1 MQGALRLHAG
11 VLYVGWHEL
20 TARVAA
26 FDLDGRPLETRFTF
40 RESSTGRSSVEG
52 LDVDDDHRL
61 WVADGAGERLRCFTL
76 FGREVASVGDD
87 RRGGPP
93 RDARGLV
100 GTPVDVLVRGA
111 DDEQVV
117 LVASAGV
124 RRHAVQQLRVA
135 QGTGASLRPLGDPD
149 GRFQRVRSLDAFGD
163 ALAVCERG
171 ARRVQLFAGQPGTRF
186 RFVHAFP
193 VPEALGEPEAVALVG
208 DGRVLVA
215 TAGDASG
222 LHLFDAAGRHLGAL
236 AGDELVGQED
246 GTARVDQPCAVA
258 VERGVADRDARVC
271 VLDLDG
277 GRVQVLSLD
286 GRAFGSFVDFGPVG

>member
-20 TARVAA
+20 TARVAT
-26 FDLDGRPLETRFTF
+26 FDLDGRPLETRFAF
-40 RESSTGRSSVEG
+40 RDAATGRSSVEG

-61 WVADGAGERLRCFTL
+61 WVADGAGARLRCFSL
-76 FGREVASVGDD
+76 FGREVASVGDEQVD
-87 RRGGPP
+87 GPP
-93 RDARGLV
+93 RDARGRV
-100 GTPVDVLVRGA
+100 GTPVDVVVRGA

-135 QGTGASLRPLGDPD
+135 HGTGDSLRPLGDPE

-163 ALAVCERG
+163 ELAVCERG
-171 ARRVQLFAGQPGTRF
+171 ARRVQVFAGQPGERY

-193 VPEALGEPEAVALVG
+193 VPEGLGEPEAVALVG
-208 DGRVLVA
+208 DGRVLV
-215 TAGDASG
+215 TTSGNASG
-222 LHLFDAAGRHLGAL
+222 LHLFDRAGRHLAAL
-236 AGDELVGQED
+236 AGDELRGPDD
-246 GTARVDQPCAVA
+246 GTPRVDQPCAVA
-258 VERGVADRDARVC
+258 VERGRADRDARVC